1 MLVIITSIF
10 LKGKGMEEI
19 KKLEYKL
26 KKSKENLQADIENRQ
41 IDKIDNISIDS
52 NTSLEARIFNFFQK
66 IKNPYA
72 IKVGNVIVEMEFS
85 DDSNISPMEC
95 IDATLINEYKM
106 REMSNV

>member
-1 MLVIITSIF
+1 
-10 LKGKGMEEI
+10 MEEI
-19 KKLEYKL
+19 NQLEYKL
-26 KKSKENLQADIENRQ
+26 KKSKENLQADIANRR

-52 NTSLEARIFNFFQK
+52 NTSLESRILNLFQK

-72 IKVGNVIVEMEFS
+72 IRVGNIVVEMEFS
-85 DDSNISPMEC
+85 DNSNISPMEC

>member
-1 MLVIITSIF
+1 
-10 LKGKGMEEI
+10 MEEI
-19 KKLEYKL
+19 NQLEYKL
-26 KKSKENLQADIENRQ
+26 KKSKENLQADRR

-52 NTSLEARIFNFFQK
+52 NTSLESRILNFFQK

-72 IKVGNVIVEMEFS
+72 IRVGNIVVEMEFS
-85 DDSNISPMEC
+85 DNSNISPMEC

>member
-1 MLVIITSIF
+1 
-10 LKGKGMEEI
+10 MEKI
-19 KKLEYKL
+19 NQLEYKL
-26 KKSKENLQADIENRQ
+26 KKSKENLQADIANRR

-52 NTSLEARIFNFFQK
+52 NTSLESRILNFFQN

-72 IKVGNVIVEMEFS
+72 IRVGNIVVEMEFS
-85 DDSNISPMEC
+85 DNSNISPMEC

>member
-1 MLVIITSIF
+1 
-10 LKGKGMEEI
+10 MEEI
-19 KKLEYKL
+19 NQLEYKL
-26 KKSKENLQADIENRQ
+26 KKSKENLQADIANRR

-52 NTSLEARIFNFFQK
+52 NTSLESRILKFFQK

-72 IKVGNVIVEMEFS
+72 IRVGNIVVEMEFS
-85 DDSNISPMEC
+85 DNSNISPMEC

>member
-1 MLVIITSIF
+1 
-10 LKGKGMEEI
+10 MEEI

-72 IKVGNVIVEMEFS
+72 IKVGNVISPEMEFS

>member
-1 MLVIITSIF
+1 
-10 LKGKGMEEI
+10 MEEI
-19 KKLEYKL
+19 NQLEYKL
-26 KKSKENLQADIENRQ
+26 KKSKENLQADIANRR

-52 NTSLEARIFNFFQK
+52 RILNFFQK

-72 IKVGNVIVEMEFS
+72 IRVGNIVVEMEFS
-85 DDSNISPMEC
+85 DNSNISPMEC

>member
-1 MLVIITSIF
+1 
-10 LKGKGMEEI
+10 MEEI
-19 KKLEYKL
+19 NQLEYKL
-26 KKSKENLQADIENRQ
+26 KKSKENLQADIANRR

-52 NTSLEARIFNFFQK
+52 NTSLESRILNFFQK

-72 IKVGNVIVEMEFS
+72 IRVEMEFS
-85 DDSNISPMEC
+85 DNSNISPMEC

>member
-1 MLVIITSIF
+1 
-10 LKGKGMEEI
+10 MEEI
-19 KKLEYKL
+19 NQLEYKL
-26 KKSKENLQADIENRQ
+26 KKSKENLQADIANRR

-52 NTSLEARIFNFFQK
+52 NTSLESRILNFLQK

-72 IKVGNVIVEMEFS
+72 IRVGNIVVEMEFS
-85 DDSNISPMEC
+85 ENSNISPMEC

>member
-1 MLVIITSIF
+1 
-10 LKGKGMEEI
+10 MEEI
-19 KKLEYKL
+19 NQLEYKL
-26 KKSKENLQADIENRQ
+26 KKSKENLQADIANRR

-52 NTSLEARIFNFFQK
+52 NTSLESRILNFFQK

-72 IKVGNVIVEMEFS
+72 FRVGNIVVEMEFS
-85 DDSNISPMEC
+85 DNSNISPMEC

>member
-1 MLVIITSIF
+1 
-10 LKGKGMEEI
+10 MEEI
-19 KKLEYKL
+19 NQLEYKL
-26 KKSKENLQADIENRQ
+26 KKSKENLQADIANRR

-52 NTSLEARIFNFFQK
+52 NTSLESIILNFFQK

-72 IKVGNVIVEMEFS
+72 IRVGNIVVEMEFS
-85 DDSNISPMEC
+85 DNSNISPMEC